1 VFIEQKQAIPSIFH
15 HQSVGACI
23 LYFWNEYFSM
33 ESKIYNCT
41 HGAGDDKTKFLF
53 LEQQR

>member
-1 VFIEQKQAIPSIFH
+1 VFIKQKQAIPSIFH

-53 LEQQR
+53 LEQQ